1 MAEIKTNS
9 YDGRFIKLNVWEE
22 STDVLEN
29 TSTVRWVVESVGGR
43 SNNYTIY
50 NFGIEINNQK
60 IIEKQT
66 VSYRSREFPAS
77 RGTKSGII
85 KIKHNDDGSADSI
98 TFKLFGSVY
107 NNNNN
112 EYSSTLNLSKID
124 RFPIIISAYDF
135 NDEENPKIEF
145 QNISKKYNIR
155 CKLEAGGNSK
165 LIYRDLS
172 KDATSCT
179 FVLSEEERQK
189 LRQLSANV
197 NKLNVKFTVCA
208 MENGNELSASW
219 FDRNMN
225 VINANP
231 NFQTNYIDTNNKSI
245 NVTTNNKLI
254 VQNISELQVQINNI
268 ETYKYATP
276 KKAILEIDGIEYT
289 TTNFNNN
296 NAIINC
302 GEINKSNNV
311 NAKLKII
318 DSRENERTKTFEIQ
332 ILEWKLPEANIECFR
347 KNNYYNQTYLKVD
360 CNYSSINNKN
370 NITMNYKYKK
380 WGNDDFSN
388 TSNIQNNQI
397 VELNLDNQFDWL
409 VVVEIEDKFGTTT
422 MIAPINKGTP
432 FVFFDDFNNSI
443 GINCIPEYKN
453 DIAINGTSINHYKL
467 GPHIVVGRWIDGRPI
482 YRGIYTLNGGYSSE
496 TLNHWINDLD
506 YVIDARFIA
515 HNHNDNYINRNNNK
529 VLKIDRID
537 SEKIY
542 LQIDPYFSGDWEIFL
557 ILEYTL
563 KNNN

>member
-1 MAEIKTNS
+1 MAEVKTNS

-29 TSTVRWVVESVGGR
+29 TSTIRWAVESVGGR

-66 VSYRSREFPAS
+66 ISYRTREFPAA
-77 RGTKSGII
+77 RGSKSGTI

-112 EYSSTLNLSKID
+112 EYSSILNLSKID
-124 RFPIIISAYDF
+124 RFPIIVSAYNF

-155 CKLEAGGNSK
+155 CKIEVGGNSQ
-165 LIYRDLS
+165 LIYRDLN

-179 FVLSEEERQK
+179 FVLSEDERKK
-189 LRQLSANV
+189 LRQLSTNI
-197 NKLNVKFTVCA
+197 NKLNVRFTVCA
-208 MENGNELSASW
+208 MENNTELSASW
-219 FDRNMN
+219 LDRNMN

-231 NFQTNYIDTNNKSI
+231 NFQINYNDINNKSI
-245 NVTTNNKLI
+245 NVTSNNKLI

-268 ETYKYATP
+268 ETYKYAIP
-276 KKAILEIDGIEYT
+276 KKAILEIDGTEYI

-296 NAIINC
+296 AAIINC
-302 GEINKSNNV
+302 GKINKSSNL

-347 KNNYYNQTYLKVD
+347 KNNYYNKTYLKVD
-360 CNYSSINNKN
+360 STYSSINNKN
-370 NITMNYKYKK
+370 NVVIKYKYKK
-380 WGNDDFSN
+380 WIENNYSSLF
-388 TSNIQNNQI
+388 NIQNNQTI
-397 VELNLDNQFDWL
+397 ELDLDNQYEWIL
-409 VVVEIEDKFGTTT
+409 VVDIEDRFGKTTIIKT
-422 MIAPINKGTP
+422 INKGTP

-443 GINCIPEYKN
+443 GINCIPKYKN
-453 DIAINGTSINHYKL
+453 DIAINGTSINHYKI
-467 GPHIVVGRWIDGRPI
+467 GPNIIVGRWIDGRPI
-482 YRGIYTLNGGYSSE
+482 YRNIFTLNGGYPLE
-496 TLNHWINDLD
+496 TLYHGIDNLD
-506 YVIDARFIA
+506 YVIDARVFA
-515 HNHNDNYINRNNNK
+515 HKNNDNYINRNNMRQLK
-529 VLKIDRID
+529 VDRID
-537 SEKIY
+537 SENIY
-542 LQIDPYFSGDWEIFL
+542 LKIDQFFSGEWEVFVV
-557 ILEYTL
+557 LEYTT
-563 KNNN
+563 KK